1 MPNQLREME
10 IPISNLYLDPNNPRY
25 VDVSSGRPISE
36 EHVHEDIVQEKA
48 KRRMLD
54 GPHDVSQLRNS
65 IENIG
70 FLRVDRLVA
79 VELPQEGK
87 FMVIEGNRRLAA
99 LKSLIEMENARETDL
114 TPEVRDSVKVVPVLV
129 IDGEDKVLR
138 DHTARI
144 LQGVRHVASVKPW
157 GPYQEAQ
164 LIALMLNEG
173 KKIPEI
179 KSVLGLSAQ
188 RINILRR
195 SFYALEQM
203 RQDAEYSDD
212 AKPGLFSH
220 FDEALKKP
228 EIRTWLGWDDD
239 QNICTSQEHRQLF
252 YGWCIGIVDEN
263 GIRQDR
269 KIIDAKDSRRLPAL
283 LQNVVQFKRFCED
296 PSMKLRDMPQMAND
310 DDTGELDWR
319 ALLADNLQTLRKIP
333 AVSLAEASI
342 EDVQLLQNTK
352 SVCDTL
358 LHNIPKVKP
367 VGDEP

>member
-1 MPNQLREME
+1 ME
-10 IPISNLYLDPNNPRY
+10 IAISSLYLDPNNPRY
-25 VDVSSGRPISE
+25 VDGNSRPISE
-36 EHVHEDIVQEKA
+36 DHVQEDKVQDKA
-48 KRRMLD
+48 KSRMLN

-79 VELPQEGK
+79 VELPQKDK
-87 FMVIEGNRRLAA
+87 FMVVEGNRRLAA
-99 LKSLIEMENARETDL
+99 LKSLIEMDDAREVDL
-114 TPEVRDSVKVVPVLV
+114 TPEIRASVEVVPVLV
-129 IDGEDKVLR
+129 IDGEDKELR

-173 KKIPEI
+173 KIISEI

-263 GIRQDR
+263 GTRQER
-269 KIIDAKDSRRLPAL
+269 KIVDAKDSRRLPAL
-283 LQNVVQFKRFCED
+283 IQNPVQFKRFCED
-296 PSMKLRDMPQMAND
+296 PSMKLRDVPQMAND

-319 ALLADNLQTLRKIP
+319 ALLSDNLQTLRKVP
-333 AVSLAEASI
+333 AVSLAEAST
-342 EDVQLLQNTK
+342 EDMHLLQNIK
-352 SVCDTL
+352 GVCDTL
-358 LHNIPKVKP
+358 LDQMPKIKP
-367 VGDEP
+367 DGDKT